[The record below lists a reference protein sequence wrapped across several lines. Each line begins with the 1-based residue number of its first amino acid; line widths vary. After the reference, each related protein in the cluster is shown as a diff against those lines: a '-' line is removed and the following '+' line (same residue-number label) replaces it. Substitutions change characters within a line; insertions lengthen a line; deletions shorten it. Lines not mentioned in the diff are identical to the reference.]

1 MLLRVI
7 MICFFNLDV
16 LEKEA
21 CGNSEKLLWLLYYH
35 HTKAIPKTRHQKYKP
50 SKQNLAGAS
59 WILKPDP
66 LFELSLDNNYIVQYI
81 KLAARRSYSFYK
93 FYGIKTLDRSLFP
106 DLNLENIKTNPLLKI
121 TNNLIYFKYEE
132 SNHGISI

>member
-1 MLLRVI
+1 
-7 MICFFNLDV
+7 MICFFNLEL
-16 LEKEA
+16 LESEA
-21 CGNSEKLLWLLYYH
+21 GSNAEKFIWLLYYH
-35 HTKAIPKTRHQKYKP
+35 HTKALPKNRYVKYKP
-50 SKQNLAGAS
+50 SKTNLTGTS
-59 WILKPDP
+59 WILRLDP
-66 LFELSLDNNYIVQYI
+66 LFELNIDNNYIVQYI
-81 KLAARRSYSFYK
+81 KLAAKRSYSFYK

>member
-1 MLLRVI
+1 MT
-7 MICFFNLDV
+7 CFFNLKI
-16 LEKEA
+16 LELEA
-21 CGNSEKLLWLLYYH
+21 GSDSEKFLWLLYYH
-35 HTKAIPKTRHQKYKP
+35 HTKSIPKNSRVKYKP
-50 SKQNLAGAS
+50 SKYNLNGTS
-59 WILKPDP
+59 WLLKPDK
-66 LFELSLDNNYIVQYI
+66 LFELSIDNNYIVQYI

-132 SNHGISI
+132 I

>member
-1 MLLRVI
+1 MT
-7 MICFFNLDV
+7 CFFNLKI
-16 LEKEA
+16 LELEA
-21 CGNSEKLLWLLYYH
+21 GLDSEKFLWLLYYH
-35 HTKAIPKTRHQKYKP
+35 HTKSIPKNSRVKYKP
-50 SKQNLAGAS
+50 SRYNLNGTS
-59 WILKPDP
+59 WLLKPDK
-66 LFELSLDNNYIVQYI
+66 LFELNIDNNYIVQYI

-132 SNHGISI
+132 I

>member
-1 MLLRVI
+1 
-7 MICFFNLDV
+7 MICFFNLE
-16 LEKEA
+16 LIEKEA
-21 CGNSEKLLWLLYYH
+21 SNDTEKFLYLLYYH
-35 HTKAIPKTRHQKYKP
+35 HTKSIPKNRHQKYKP
-50 SKQNLAGAS
+50 SKVNLTGAS
-59 WILKPDP
+59 WVLRLDP
-66 LFELSLDNNYIVQYI
+66 LFELNIDNNYIVQYI

>member
-1 MLLRVI
+1 
-7 MICFFNLDV
+7 MICFFD
-16 LEKEA
+16 LEILEREA
-21 CGNSEKLLWLLYYH
+21 GTDSEKFLWLLYYH
-35 HTKAIPKTRHQKYKP
+35 HTKSIPKNRHSKYKP
-50 SKQNLAGAS
+50 SKYNLNGTS
-59 WILKPDP
+59 WLLKPDK
-66 LFELSLDNNYIVQYI
+66 LFELSIDNNYIVQYI

-132 SNHGISI
+132 I

>member
-1 MLLRVI
+1 MVL
-7 MICFFNLDV
+7 FFNLDT
-16 LEKEA
+16 LEQEA
-21 CGNSEKLLWLLYYH
+21 GTNSEKFLWLLYYH
-35 HTKAIPKTRHQKYKP
+35 HTKAIPKSRSSKYKP
-50 SKQNLAGAS
+50 SKTNLTGTS
-59 WILKPDP
+59 WLLKPDP
-66 LFELSLDNNYIVQYI
+66 LFELSIDNNYIVQYI

-132 SNHGISI
+132 I

>member
-1 MLLRVI
+1 MVL
-7 MICFFNLDV
+7 FFNLDA
-16 LEKEA
+16 LETEA
-21 CGNSEKLLWLLYYH
+21 GTNSEKFLWLLYYH
-35 HTKAIPKTRHQKYKP
+35 HTKAIPKSRNAKYKP
-50 SKQNLAGAS
+50 SKTNLAGTS
-59 WILKPDP
+59 WLLKPDP
-66 LFELSLDNNYIVQYI
+66 LFELSIDNNYIVQYI

-132 SNHGISI
+132 I

>member
-1 MLLRVI
+1 
-7 MICFFNLDV
+7 MICFFNLEI
-16 LEKEA
+16 LEREA
-21 CGNSEKLLWLLYYH
+21 GSDSEKLLWLLYYH
-35 HTKAIPKTRHQKYKP
+35 HTKSIPKNSRVKYKP
-50 SKQNLAGAS
+50 SKYNLNGTS
-59 WILKPDP
+59 WLLKPDK
-66 LFELSLDNNYIVQYI
+66 LFELNIDNNYIVQYI

-132 SNHGISI
+132 I

>member
-1 MLLRVI
+1 MT
-7 MICFFNLDV
+7 CFFNLEI
-16 LEKEA
+16 LEQEA
-21 CGNSEKLLWLLYYH
+21 GSDSEKFLWLLYYH
-35 HTKAIPKTRHQKYKP
+35 HTKAIPKNSRVKYKP
-50 SKQNLAGAS
+50 SKYNLNGTS
-59 WILKPDP
+59 WLLKPDK
-66 LFELSLDNNYIVQYI
+66 LFELNIDNNYIVQYI

-132 SNHGISI
+132 I